1 MITLQNVWNRLV
13 MEIKAS
19 IAAVEVLRGSAN
31 KVF

>member
-1 MITLQNVWNRLV
+1 MINLQNVWKKLV

-19 IAAVEVLRGSAN
+19 IVAVEVLRGSSN